1 MDEQGPGSE
10 IVLGLDDSPSVLAAL
25 NWAADYARSAGLRL
39 RRARHL
45 RADVGDGVDA
55 RGSRYGLPGRTSEHG
70 GGHREDAGDLP
81 AGSSRSGWV
90 LEVER
95 GSVGPLLVERSR
107 QAAALVLGTRDHVGI
122 ERLLVGSVSHHCLS
136 HAICPVVAVPAAPFG
151 DRSAALAHEHGAG
164 RSPRPRRMSP
174 LSAESLLDGRHL
186 RRQRGPDC
194 DAT

>member
-10 IVLGLDDSPSVLAAL
+10 VVVGLDDSPSALAAL

-39 RRARHL
+39 RAVHVISEQTSAMGWTPGVPGMAYLVEPPSTEEVTARMRVIFRQVHP
-45 RADVGDGVDA
+45 D
-55 RGSRYGLPGRTSEHG
+55 P
-70 GGHREDAGDLP
+70 
-81 AGSSRSGWV
+81 GWV

-95 GSVGPLLVERSR
+95 GPVGPLLVERSR

-151 DRSAALAHEHGAG
+151 DRSAALAHENGAG
-164 RSPRPRRMSP
+164 EIPAAAADEP
-174 LSAESLLDGRHL
+174 AL
-186 RRQRGPDC
+186 R
-194 DAT
+194 